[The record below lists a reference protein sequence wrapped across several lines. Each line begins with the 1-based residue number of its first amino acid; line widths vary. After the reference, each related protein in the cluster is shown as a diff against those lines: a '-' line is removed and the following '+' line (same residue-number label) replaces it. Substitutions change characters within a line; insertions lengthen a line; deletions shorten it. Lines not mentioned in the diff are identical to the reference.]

1 MSNIYEDAVRFALRA
16 HEGQKRKGGGI
27 YILHP
32 LEVSVIA
39 GTMTQD
45 PEVLAAAVLHDTV
58 EDTPVTAD
66 RILETFG
73 ERIARLVASE
83 TEDKRAD
90 MPPAESWMIRKEE
103 SLEELKNCGDEDVK
117 IIWLADKLSNM
128 RSLFRDYRI
137 QGLAV
142 FDKFNVKDPKLQRW
156 YHSKVLEYTASLS
169 DFPAYREYRQL
180 FDIVF
185 ENV

>member
-1 MSNIYEDAVRFALRA
+1 MSNIYDDAVRFALKA
-16 HEGQKRKGGGI
+16 HEGQTRKGGGI

-45 PEVLAAAVLHDTV
+45 LEVLAAAVLHDTV
-58 EDTPVTAD
+58 EDTHVTAEQ
-66 RILETFG
+66 ILETFG
-73 ERIARLVASE
+73 EKIARLVASE

-90 MPPAESWMIRKEE
+90 LPPAESWMIRKEE
-103 SLEELKNCGDEDVK
+103 SLEELRNCGDDDVR
-117 IIWLADKLSNM
+117 ILWLSDKLSNM
-128 RSLFRDYRI
+128 RSIYRDQLV
-137 QGLAV
+137 QGPAV

-169 DFPAYREYRQL
+169 GFPAYREYERL
-180 FDIVF
+180 FETVF